1 MNMKYNIGI
10 LIVGMVLVFL
20 ATSCHKEEIEL
31 NPVAQIDLELVNGN
45 KMISKASVSE
55 FEARVLVEYEYDTA
69 EYECTF
75 IKKSNGTYIYDINR
89 SDIVYASR
97 EIPFR
102 VYVDAIIG
110 NERLTGESEPRTIG
124 VDDGAIIVS
133 FTLWAYMGGHM
144 YVDLGL
150 PSGTLWSVCNMGA
163 DKPEEFGEY
172 YAWGETSTK
181 SSYNWNTYSIGS
193 ELDSLPTLD
202 EAHDAAA
209 SSWGY
214 GWRMPSREDF
224 DEIVTYCTMTW
235 TTRSGVNGYL
245 VTGTNGNTM
254 FLPASGGRGD
264 GNIYESGSCGFYWL
278 NSVYTDDTQF
288 AWGFL
293 FDANS
298 FSETSYYR
306 MYGQSIRPVCNRQ

>member
-1 MNMKYNIGI
+1 MNMKKYIGI
-10 LIVGMVLVFL
+10 LIVGMVLSFF
-20 ATSCHKEEIEL
+20 ATSCHKEEVEL
-31 NPVAQIDLELVNGN
+31 DPVAKIDLELIHSNNIIN
-45 KMISKASVSE
+45 KAAVTE

-69 EYECTF
+69 EYKCTF
-75 IKKSNGTYIYDINR
+75 IKKSNGTYIYDITR

-102 VYVDAIIG
+102 IYVDAIIG
-110 NERLTGESEPRTIG
+110 NERLTGESETRTIG
-124 VDDGAIIVS
+124 VEDGAIIVT

-163 DKPEEFGEY
+163 DKPEEFGSY

-181 SSYNWNTYSIGS
+181 SSYNWNTYSIGT
-193 ELDSLPTLD
+193 ELDSLPVLD
-202 EAHDAAA
+202 DAHDAAA
-209 SSWGY
+209 ANWGY

-224 DEIVTYCTMTW
+224 DEIVTYCTKTW
-235 TTRSGVNGYL
+235 TTRNNVNGYL
-245 VTGTNGNTM
+245 ITGPNGNSM

-278 NSVYTDDTQF
+278 NSVYTSDTQF

-293 FDANS
+293 LDSDS

-306 MYGQSIRPVCNRQ
+306 MYGQTIRPVCNRE

>member
-1 MNMKYNIGI
+1 MNMKKYIGI
-10 LIVGMVLVFL
+10 LIVGMVLSFF
-20 ATSCHKEEIEL
+20 ATSCHKEEVEL
-31 NPVAQIDLELVNGN
+31 DPVAKIDLELIHSNNIIN
-45 KMISKASVSE
+45 KAAVTE

-69 EYECTF
+69 EYKCTF
-75 IKKSNGTYIYDINR
+75 IKKSNGTYIYDITR

-102 VYVDAIIG
+102 IYVDAIIG
-110 NERLTGESEPRTIG
+110 NERLTGESETRTIG
-124 VDDGAIIVS
+124 VEDGAIIVT

-163 DKPEEFGEY
+163 DKPEEFGSY

-181 SSYNWNTYSIGS
+181 SSYNWNTYSIGT
-193 ELDSLPTLD
+193 ELDSLPVLD
-202 EAHDAAA
+202 DAHDAAA
-209 SSWGY
+209 ANWGY

-224 DEIVTYCTMTW
+224 DEIVTYCTKAW
-235 TTRSGVNGYL
+235 TTRNNVYGYL
-245 VTGTNGNTM
+245 ITGPNGNSM

-278 NSVYTDDTQF
+278 NSVYTSDTQF

-293 FDANS
+293 LDSDS

-306 MYGQSIRPVCNRQ
+306 MYGQTIRPVCNRE

>member
-1 MNMKYNIGI
+1 
-10 LIVGMVLVFL
+10 MVLSFF
-20 ATSCHKEEIEL
+20 ATSCHKEEVEL
-31 NPVAQIDLELVNGN
+31 DPVAKIDLELIHSNNIIN
-45 KMISKASVSE
+45 KAAVTE

-69 EYECTF
+69 EYKCTF
-75 IKKSNGTYIYDINR
+75 IKKSNGTYIYDITR

-102 VYVDAIIG
+102 IYVDAIIG
-110 NERLTGESEPRTIG
+110 NERLTGESETRTIG
-124 VDDGAIIVS
+124 VEDGAIIVT

-163 DKPEEFGEY
+163 DKPEEFGSY

-181 SSYNWNTYSIGS
+181 SSYNWNTYSIGT
-193 ELDSLPTLD
+193 ELDSLPVLD
-202 EAHDAAA
+202 DAHDAAA
-209 SSWGY
+209 ANWGY

-224 DEIVTYCTMTW
+224 DEIVTYCTKAW
-235 TTRSGVNGYL
+235 TTRNNVYGYL
-245 VTGTNGNTM
+245 ITGPNGNSM

-278 NSVYTDDTQF
+278 NSVYTSDTQF

-293 FDANS
+293 LDSDS

-306 MYGQSIRPVCNRQ
+306 MYGQTIRPVCNRE

>member
-1 MNMKYNIGI
+1 MNMKNIIGI
-10 LIVGMVLVFL
+10 LIVGMFLTFL

-31 NPVAQIDLELVNGN
+31 NPLAQIDLELVNSN
-45 KMISKASVSE
+45 KMISKASVAE

-69 EYECTF
+69 EYKCTF
-75 IKKSNGTYIYDINR
+75 IKKSNGTYIYDITR

-102 VYVDAIIG
+102 IYVDAVIG
-110 NERLTGESEPRTIG
+110 NERLTGESETRTIS

-133 FTLWAYMGGHM
+133 FNLWAYMGGHM

-193 ELDSLPTLD
+193 ELDSLPALD

-209 SSWGY
+209 TKWGY

-224 DEIVTYCTMTW
+224 DEIVTYCTKTW
-235 TTRSGVNGYL
+235 TTRNNVNGYL
-245 VTGTNGNTM
+245 ITGPNGNTM

-293 FDANS
+293 LDSDS
-298 FSETSYYR
+298 FFETSYYR
-306 MYGQSIRPVCNRQ
+306 MYGQTIRPVCNRQ

>member
-1 MNMKYNIGI
+1 MNMKKNILIIIVGI
-10 LIVGMVLVFL
+10 LLVFF
-20 ATSCHKEEIEL
+20 ASCHKESIEL
-31 NPVAQIDLELVNGN
+31 APTAKVGIELIIGAGVH
-45 KMISKASVSE
+45 SKAAVTE
-55 FEARVLVEYEYDTA
+55 FEAKVLVECEYDTL
-69 EYECTF
+69 EYNCMF
-75 IKKSNGTYIYDINR
+75 IRKSNGTYIYDISR

-102 VYVDAIIG
+102 INVEANIG
-110 NERLTGESEPRTIG
+110 DEKFSGESEFVTIG
-124 VDDGAIIVS
+124 VDDGAILVS
-133 FTLWAYMGGHM
+133 FTLWTYIGGHL

-150 PSGTLWSVCNMGA
+150 PSGTLWSVSNMGA
-163 DKPEEFGEY
+163 NKPEEFGEY

-193 ELDSLPTLD
+193 ELDSLPALD

-209 SSWGY
+209 ANWGY

-264 GNIYESGSCGFYWL
+264 GNIYEAGACGFYWL
-278 NSVYTDDTQF
+278 NSLYADDTQF

-293 FDANS
+293 FDDDS
-298 FSETSYYR
+298 FIETSYYR
-306 MYGQSIRPVCNRQ
+306 MYGQTIRPVYYRN

>member
-1 MNMKYNIGI
+1 MKKYIGI
-10 LIVGMVLVFL
+10 LIVGMVLSFF
-20 ATSCHKEEIEL
+20 ATSCHKEEVEL
-31 NPVAQIDLELVNGN
+31 DPVAKIDLELIHSNNIIN
-45 KMISKASVSE
+45 KAAVTE

-69 EYECTF
+69 EYKCTF
-75 IKKSNGTYIYDINR
+75 IKKSNGTYIYDITR

-102 VYVDAIIG
+102 IYVDAIIG
-110 NERLTGESEPRTIG
+110 NERLTGESETRTIG
-124 VDDGAIIVS
+124 VEDGAIIVT

-163 DKPEEFGEY
+163 DKPEEFGSY

-181 SSYNWNTYSIGS
+181 SSYNWNTYSIGT
-193 ELDSLPTLD
+193 ELDSLPVLD
-202 EAHDAAA
+202 DAHDAAA
-209 SSWGY
+209 ANWGY

-224 DEIVTYCTMTW
+224 DEIVTYCTKAW
-235 TTRSGVNGYL
+235 TTRNNVYGYL
-245 VTGTNGNTM
+245 ITGPNGNSM

-278 NSVYTDDTQF
+278 NSVYTSDTQF

-293 FDANS
+293 LDSDS

-306 MYGQSIRPVCNRQ
+306 MYGQTIRPVCNRE

>member
-1 MNMKYNIGI
+1 MKKNIGI
-10 LIVGMVLVFL
+10 LIVGTVIAFF

-31 NPVAQIDLELVNGN
+31 NPVAQIDLELVNSN
-45 KMISKASVSE
+45 KIISKASVAE
-55 FEARVLVEYEYDTA
+55 FEARVLVEYEYDTT
-69 EYECTF
+69 EYQCTF
-75 IKKSNGTYIYDINR
+75 IKKSNGTYIYDITR

-102 VYVDAIIG
+102 IYVDANIG
-110 NERLTGESEPRTIG
+110 NERLTGESETRSIS
-124 VDDGAIIVS
+124 VDDGAIIVT
-133 FTLWAYMGGHM
+133 FTLWAYMGGHL

-193 ELDSLPTLD
+193 ELDSLPALD

-209 SSWGY
+209 TNWGY

-224 DEIVTYCTMTW
+224 DEIITYCTKTW
-235 TTRSGVNGYL
+235 TTRNNVNGYL
-245 VTGTNGNTM
+245 ITGPNGNNM

-278 NSVYTDDTQF
+278 NSVYTNDTQF
-288 AWGFL
+288 AWGFIL
-293 FDANS
+293 DS
-298 FSETSYYR
+298 DSIYETSYYR
-306 MYGQSIRPVCNRQ
+306 MYGQTIRPVCNRQ

>member
-1 MNMKYNIGI
+1 MNMKNIIGI
-10 LIVGMVLVFL
+10 LIVGMFLAFL
-20 ATSCHKEEIEL
+20 ATSCHKEGIEL
-31 NPVAQIDLELVNGN
+31 NPLAQIDLELVNSN
-45 KMISKASVSE
+45 KMISKASVAE

-69 EYECTF
+69 EYKCTF
-75 IKKSNGTYIYDINR
+75 IKKSNGTYIYDITR

-102 VYVDAIIG
+102 IYVDAVIG
-110 NERLTGESEPRTIG
+110 NERLTGESETRTIS

-133 FTLWAYMGGHM
+133 FNLWAYMGGHL

-163 DKPEEFGEY
+163 DKPEEFGAY
-172 YAWGETSTK
+172 YAWGETTTK
-181 SSYNWNTYSIGS
+181 SSYNWNTYSIGA
-193 ELDSLPTLD
+193 ELDSLPALD

-209 SSWGY
+209 TNWGY

-224 DEIVTYCTMTW
+224 DEIVTYCTKTW
-235 TTRSGVNGYL
+235 TTRNNVNGYL
-245 VTGTNGNTM
+245 IKGPNGNTM

-278 NSVYTDDTQF
+278 NSVYTNDTQF
-288 AWGFL
+288 AWGFIL
-293 FDANS
+293 DS
-298 FSETSYYR
+298 DSIYETSYYR
-306 MYGQSIRPVCNRQ
+306 MYGQTIRPVCNR